1 MVSLVVDGVDD
12 EEVEVSALDVL
23 LEALEETLPVALL

>member
-12 EEVEVSALDVL
+12 EEVEVSAFDVL